1 MKNCFV
7 QKQTK
12 RTFVNFG
19 NDDAG
24 KGAHSDIKKRDFSF
38 ILDSAHRYKMPP
50 IQDVSIWAI
59 FFWFRHNTLCNRALL

>member
-7 QKQTK
+7 QKQKK

-24 KGAHSDIKKRDFSF
+24 KGAHSDIKKRDFSV
-38 ILDSAHRYKMPP
+38 ILDSAVFGQFFFGLDTTLYVIEHCCSKMLG
-50 IQDVSIWAI
+50 
-59 FFWFRHNTLCNRALL
+59 NE